1 MRLDVLI
8 LTWAF
13 TYTRS
18 MCVRAVKV
26 LGILRLR
33 TFNKDQKSNEL
44 AIFFLYKATIFVWKV
59 VEILLFQIKTNYYGW
74 WHLMGTYQKPA
85 HEFLVLIAH
94 VYGHSLNMHW

>member
-1 MRLDVLI
+1 MGSYKMRLDVLI

-26 LGILRLR
+26 LGLLRLR

-44 AIFFLYKATIFVWKV
+44 AHFIFFTKQPFLYEK
-59 VEILLFQIKTNYYGW
+59 
-74 WHLMGTYQKPA
+74 
-85 HEFLVLIAH
+85 
-94 VYGHSLNMHW
+94 